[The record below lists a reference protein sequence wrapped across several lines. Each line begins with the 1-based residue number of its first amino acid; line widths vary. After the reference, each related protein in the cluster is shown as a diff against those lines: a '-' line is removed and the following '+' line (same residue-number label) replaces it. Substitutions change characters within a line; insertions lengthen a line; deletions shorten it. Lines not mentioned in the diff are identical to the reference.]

1 MYMKGERD
9 MWKIRN
15 YWRKQSFTR
24 QISIVFILL
33 FTAQI
38 ILLAGIS
45 NTYLTD
51 IIENKIM
58 GFFRI
63 AVEQAASNIS
73 TTLNGYEES
82 INQLTIDEEF
92 LDCMYRFGE
101 SQGQEEMEMK
111 QKLRTQMR
119 MFMSYRPQV
128 WCMAVESENGKIF
141 SSDRLQIDSLYQ
153 KNPRLYEQ
161 YFSQVEKQEI
171 LKGEWL
177 PTEYFDR
184 QGTSDYYLFTYRK
197 RLMDFYTARYVGTF
211 LMGVNELVLS
221 DICQE
226 AQITPDRSTNYNFIV
241 DRDNRIIS
249 HYDKSRIGA
258 CLNDMEGWKQ
268 AVLDEGVQMVKE
280 NNEDKVV
287 VLIDI
292 PKTSWRLA
300 GVLDNDYIVK
310 EIRDFQKII
319 WMITLCLMVLGGFFI
334 WILSRRLSASVKQVV
349 NTMKEVRGGEMSAHM
364 EMEGK
369 NEISIIANQFN
380 KMMKKIN
387 NQMDEIK
394 QAGEKE
400 KEAEIRALEAQ
411 INPHF
416 IYNTLD
422 SIHWL
427 AIENGEDEISEM
439 LSEFAQILRYQ
450 ISGSNAVVELKDEL
464 EYLKKYLFLQKIRF
478 MDNFEYTIDCEEG
491 ILDSH
496 IHKMIFQPLI
506 ENAIIHG
513 YANIRHGG
521 YLRINIY
528 HVDEDKICFS
538 IMDNG
543 RGMSPEKVHEVF
555 GGEEDRPSIGVSNVV
570 SRLKLYYGENYRL
583 EVHSGEN
590 KGTSI
595 EIIIP
600 RM

>member
-1 MYMKGERD
+1 MRRIQK
-9 MWKIRN
+9 
-15 YWRKQSFTR
+15 YWGKQSFTK

-51 IIENKIM
+51 IIENKIVS
-58 GFFRI
+58 FFKI

-73 TTLNGYEES
+73 TTLNGYEEAV
-82 INQLTIDEEF
+82 NQMTIDEEF
-92 LDCMYRFGE
+92 LDCMYQFGE
-101 SQGQEEMEMK
+101 AKGQKELEIK
-111 QKLRTQMR
+111 QELRKQLRT
-119 MFMSYRPQV
+119 FMSYRPQV
-128 WCMAVESENGKIF
+128 WCMAVEAENGNVF

-153 KNPRLYEQ
+153 KNSKLYEQ

-171 LKGEWL
+171 LKGEWIT
-177 PTEYFDR
+177 TEYYDR

-221 DICQE
+221 NICQE
-226 AQITPDRSTNYNFIV
+226 AQITPERNTNYNFIV
-241 DRDNRIIS
+241 DRDNHVVS
-249 HYDKSRIGA
+249 HYDKSKIGTD
-258 CLNDMEGWKQ
+258 LGDMKGWEHVVTERSQ
-268 AVLDEGVQMVKE
+268 DVHMVTE
-280 NNEDKVV
+280 NNEVKAV

-292 PKTSWRLA
+292 PGTSWRLA
-300 GVLDNDYIVK
+300 GVLDNDYILK
-310 EIRDFQKII
+310 EIHNFQKII
-319 WMITLCLMVLGGFFI
+319 WMITICLMILGGFFI

-349 NTMKEVRGGEMSAHM
+349 NTMREVRHGEMSAHM

-369 NEISIIANQFN
+369 NEISIIAGQFN

-387 NQMDEIK
+387 SQMEEIK
-394 QAGEKE
+394 QVSEK
-400 KEAEIRALEAQ
+400 KKDAEIQALEAQ

-450 ISGSNAVVELKDEL
+450 ISGSNAVVELKDEM

-478 MDNFEYTIDCEEG
+478 MDNFEYTIECEEG
-491 ILDSH
+491 ILDCH
-496 IHKMIFQPLI
+496 IHKMIFQPFI

-521 YLRINIY
+521 FLRIHIY
-528 HVDEDKICFS
+528 HVDVDKICFS

-543 RGMSPEKVHEVF
+543 RGMSPEKVREIF
-555 GGEEDRPSIGVSNVV
+555 GGERETESIGVSNVL
-570 SRLKLYYGENYRL
+570 SRLKLYYGENYCL
-583 EVHSGEN
+583 DVHSEEN
-590 KGTSI
+590 RGTSI
-595 EIIIP
+595 KIIIP
-600 RM
+600 KM

>member
-1 MYMKGERD
+1 MKG
-9 MWKIRN
+9 IRK
-15 YWRKQSFTR
+15 YWSRQSFTK
-24 QISIVFILL
+24 QISVVFILL

-38 ILLAGIS
+38 VFLAGIS

-51 IIENKIM
+51 IIEKKII

-63 AVEQAASNIS
+63 AVEQAASNIAA
-73 TTLNGYEES
+73 TLNGYEEAV
-82 INQLTIDEEF
+82 NQMTIDEKF
-92 LDCMYRFGE
+92 LDYMQQFE
-101 SQGQEEMEMK
+101 EAQGQDEVGVK
-111 QKLRTQMR
+111 QELRKQMR
-119 MFMSYRPQV
+119 TFMSYRPQV
-128 WCMAVESENGKIF
+128 WCMAVETENGKVF

-153 KNPRLYEQ
+153 KSPELYDL

-171 LKGEWL
+171 LQGEWI
-177 PTEYFDR
+177 PAEYYDR

-226 AQITPDRSTNYNFIV
+226 AQITPDRNTNYNFIV
-241 DRDNRIIS
+241 DQENRIVS
-249 HYDKSRIGA
+249 HYDKSMIGTDIA
-258 CLNDMEGWKQ
+258 DMDGWEQ
-268 AVLDEGVQMVKE
+268 VAPGGGQDVHLVKE
-280 NNEDKVV
+280 NHEDKAV
-287 VLIDI
+287 VLVDI

-300 GVLDNDYIVK
+300 GVLDDYILK
-310 EIRDFQKII
+310 EIRNFQKII
-319 WMITLCLMVLGGFFI
+319 WMITMCLMVLGGFFI

-349 NTMKEVRGGEMSAHM
+349 NTMKEVRSGEMSAHM

-369 NEISIIANQFN
+369 NEISIIASQFN
-380 KMMKKIN
+380 KMMRQIN

-394 QAGEKE
+394 QVSEMK
-400 KEAEIRALEAQ
+400 KDAEIRALEAQ

-450 ISGSNAVVELKDEL
+450 ISKSNDVVEIKDEM

-478 MDNFEYTIDCEEG
+478 MDNFEYAIDCEEG
-491 ILDSH
+491 ILDCH

-513 YANIRHGG
+513 YAHIRHGG
-521 YLRINIY
+521 FLRIKIY
-528 HVDEDKICFS
+528 HIDESRICFS
-538 IMDNG
+538 ITDNG
-543 RGMSPEKVHEVF
+543 RGMSQEKVGEVF
-555 GGEEDRPSIGVSNVV
+555 GEGGSTPSIGVSNVLA
-570 SRLKLYYGENYRL
+570 RLKLYYGDSYRL
-583 EVHSGEN
+583 EVHSEEN
-590 KGTSI
+590 RGTSI
-595 EIIIP
+595 KITIP
-600 RM
+600 KM

>member
-1 MYMKGERD
+1 MK
-9 MWKIRN
+9 KIQK
-15 YWRKQSFTR
+15 YWRKQSFTK

-33 FTAQI
+33 FTVQI

-51 IIENKIM
+51 IVENKII

-73 TTLNGYEES
+73 TTLSGYEES
-82 INQLTIDEEF
+82 VSQMTIDEDF

-101 SQGQEEMEMK
+101 SEGQGEVEMK
-111 QKLRTQMR
+111 QTLRTQMR
-119 MFMSYRPQV
+119 TFMSYRPQV

-161 YFSQVEKQEI
+161 YFTQVEKREN

-258 CLNDMEGWKQ
+258 NLNDMAGWEQ
-268 AVLDEGVQMVKE
+268 VVLNSGRDIQMVKE
-280 NNEDKVV
+280 NNEDKAV
-287 VLIDI
+287 VLVDI

-310 EIRDFQKII
+310 EIRNFQKII
-319 WMITLCLMVLGGFFI
+319 WMITLCLMILGGFFI

-394 QAGEKE
+394 MAGEKE

-491 ILDSH
+491 ILDCH

-513 YANIRHGG
+513 YANIRRGG
-521 YLRINIY
+521 FLRINIY
-528 HVDEDKICFS
+528 HVDDDRICFS

-543 RGMSPEKVHEVF
+543 RGMSPEKVSEVF
-555 GGEEDRPSIGVSNVV
+555 EGEGDRPSIGVSNVL

-583 EVHSGEN
+583 EVNSEEN

>member
-1 MYMKGERD
+1 MKG
-9 MWKIRN
+9 IRK
-15 YWRKQSFTR
+15 YWSRQSFTK
-24 QISIVFILL
+24 QISVVFILL

-38 ILLAGIS
+38 VLLAGIS

-51 IIENKIM
+51 IIEKKII

-63 AVEQAASNIS
+63 AVEQAASNIAA
-73 TTLNGYEES
+73 TLNGYEEAV
-82 INQLTIDEEF
+82 NQMTIDEKF
-92 LDCMYRFGE
+92 LDYMQQFE
-101 SQGQEEMEMK
+101 EAQGQDELGVK
-111 QKLRTQMR
+111 QELRKQMR
-119 MFMSYRPQV
+119 TFMSYRPQV
-128 WCMAVESENGKIF
+128 WCMAVETENGKVF

-153 KNPRLYEQ
+153 KSPELYDL

-171 LKGEWL
+171 LQGEWI
-177 PTEYFDR
+177 PAEYYDR

-226 AQITPDRSTNYNFIV
+226 AQITPDRNTNYNFIV
-241 DRDNRIIS
+241 DQDNRIVS
-249 HYDKSRIGA
+249 HYDKSMIGTDIA
-258 CLNDMEGWKQ
+258 HMDGWEQ
-268 AVLDEGVQMVKE
+268 VAPGGSQDVHLVKE
-280 NNEDKVV
+280 NHEDKAV
-287 VLIDI
+287 VLVDI

-300 GVLDNDYIVK
+300 GVLDNDYILK
-310 EIRDFQKII
+310 EIRNFQKII
-319 WMITLCLMVLGGFFI
+319 WMITICLMVLGGFFI

-349 NTMKEVRGGEMSAHM
+349 NTMKEVRAGEMSAHM

-369 NEISIIANQFN
+369 NEIPIIASQFN
-380 KMMKKIN
+380 QMMKQIN

-394 QAGEKE
+394 QVSEMK
-400 KEAEIRALEAQ
+400 KDAEIRALEAQ

-450 ISGSNAVVELKDEL
+450 ISKSNDVVEIKDEM

-478 MDNFEYTIDCEEG
+478 MDNFEYAIDCEEG
-491 ILDSH
+491 ILDCH

-513 YANIRHGG
+513 YAHIRHGG
-521 YLRINIY
+521 FLRIKIY
-528 HVDEDKICFS
+528 HIDESRICFS
-538 IMDNG
+538 ITDNG
-543 RGMSPEKVHEVF
+543 RGMSQEKVGEVF
-555 GGEEDRPSIGVSNVV
+555 GEGGSTPSIGVSNVLA
-570 SRLKLYYGENYRL
+570 RLKLYYGDSYRL
-583 EVHSGEN
+583 EVHSEEN
-590 KGTSI
+590 RGTSI
-595 EIIIP
+595 KITIP
-600 RM
+600 KM